1 MLERLGDARR
11 FSAHCVAVAHGQE
24 AASQKIPFH
33 TNGESLQKFSGHHFR
48 SKAAA
53 VFLVGFVLILQTM
66 TADEVW
72 LLRND
77 GFALRAFKRLE
88 VHSNHDK
95 WNILYTKMF
104 YKWHFCV
111 YSIDST
117 FVFLFFFCIKLT
129 SNILISGNA
138 NCILICSILI

>member
-1 MLERLGDARR
+1 MGLTSISNSTNPSVVARASWR
-11 FSAHCVAVAHGQE
+11 RPPVFRALCGRGAWPGGCISENPVPHKRGVAAKVFRPSFSQ
-24 AASQKIPFH
+24 Q
-33 TNGESLQKFSGHHFR
+33 

-117 FVFLFFFCIKLT
+117 FVFLFFFVL
-129 SNILISGNA
+129 N
-138 NCILICSILI
+138 